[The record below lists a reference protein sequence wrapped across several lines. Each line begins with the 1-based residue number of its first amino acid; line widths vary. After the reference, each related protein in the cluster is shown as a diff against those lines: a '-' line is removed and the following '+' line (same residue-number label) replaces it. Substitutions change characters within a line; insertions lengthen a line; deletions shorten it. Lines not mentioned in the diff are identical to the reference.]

1 MTIGNQMI
9 NTKTLL
15 FVDVCQGPVFYNQ
28 IVVISKIVSGMFITI
43 SCFKQTILSRKNQC
57 CEILVVKV
65 SDK

>member
-9 NTKTLL
+9 NTKTL

-43 SCFKQTILSRKNQC
+43 SCFKQTILSH
-57 CEILVVKV
+57 ILQPILII
-65 SDK
+65 DIIDD